1 MELISMDIQKLWD
14 IQSKFFDQ
22 VKGMNENMTNEEFCH
37 SLCLHLHAEV
47 SELLEAIGG
56 PWKTHLRK
64 STEMRKSQVLSEV
77 VDITKLAWE
86 IAIAFGIDSYE
97 FEEKF
102 RLKSRVVKN
111 RLSSEQFLME
121 NQSPVVVMDF
131 DGVMKE
137 VPCFYFTRPKMEEE
151 TGISEYQ
158 QNTAEK
164 LLIQKGIIKKRDCG
178 MPKRNYYYIDEQALE
193 RFLREETEV

>member
-1 MELISMDIQKLWD
+1 MIIKLLSTSNYC
-14 IQSKFFDQ
+14 IYNKS
-22 VKGMNENMTNEEFCH
+22 
-37 SLCLHLHAEV
+37 
-47 SELLEAIGG
+47 IG
-56 PWKTHLRK
+56 K
-64 STEMRKSQVLSEV
+64 
-77 VDITKLAWE
+77 
-86 IAIAFGIDSYE
+86 
-97 FEEKF
+97 
-102 RLKSRVVKN
+102 
-111 RLSSEQFLME
+111 RLSPIAAIILSVLCDKME
-121 NQSPVVVMDF
+121 YFRKTDGLTKKNQLVMIEMDF

-193 RFLREETEV
+193 TFLREETEV